1 MSGYNKIILFVTSA
15 VLALLPLPASADGE
29 SSFLDNLQKRDSVLI
44 GDQVRYGFRAAV
56 PEGSTVNVG
65 ELEESEGIEII
76 RGFALDT
83 LKTRR
88 GNVYLEGNVIITSFD
103 SGAFVLP
110 RYDVEVVRPDGSSDT
125 LHFGQDTLHV
135 TTIPVD
141 TASFVLNDIK
151 PQIGYPV
158 TAMEILPW
166 VAGVIAVAL
175 IVWLVVWLLGRR
187 GIVRN
192 VPKEPAHITA
202 LRKLDSYRGNKLW
215 EPAKQKMFYTGVT
228 DAVREYIDAR
238 YGISAMEMT
247 TAEIF
252 TELKD
257 KDIAPGL
264 YEDLKT
270 LFERADFVKFAK
282 YVASEQENTTA
293 VPVAVKFVN
302 ETYQQEIETSPEKGD
317 DNKK

>member
-1 MSGYNKIILFVTSA
+1 MSGYNKIILFVISA

-29 SSFLDNLQKRDSVLI
+29 SAFLDNLQKRDSVLI
-44 GDQVRYGFRAAV
+44 GDHIKYGFRATV
-56 PEGSTVNVG
+56 PEGSAVNVG
-65 ELEESEGIEII
+65 KLRDAEGIEII
-76 RGFALDT
+76 RSFMLDT
-83 LKTRR
+83 LKIRR

-103 SGAFVLP
+103 SGSFVLP
-110 RYDVEVVRPDGSSDT
+110 RYEVEVIRPDGSSDT
-125 LHFGQDTLHV
+125 LRLGNDTLNV
-135 TTIPVD
+135 TTIPID

-151 PQIGYPV
+151 PQIGYPITV
-158 TAMEILPW
+158 GEILPW
-166 VAGVIAVAL
+166 VAGVMAVAL
-175 IVWLVVWLLGRR
+175 VVWLVIWLLGRR
-187 GIVRN
+187 GIVKN

-252 TELKD
+252 GELKD
-257 KDIAPGL
+257 RPVDPRL

-293 VPVAVKFVN
+293 VPVAVRFVN
-302 ETYQQEIETSPEKGD
+302 ETYQQEIELSQEKGD